1 MWPALGGVEGCEQ
14 SALSRAPFRTESA
27 ETDGK
32 KGSMPPAKER
42 HELAHVVQLSGRDFS
57 FHTGIAMEPGRVVAL
72 WKTRPVLYGYGASGQ
87 STRPR
92 RPESVS

>member
-14 SALSRAPFRTESA
+14 SAISRAPFRTESA

-42 HELAHVVQLSGRDFS
+42 HELAHVVQLSGFMPNRHCHGAGAS
-57 FHTGIAMEPGRVVAL
+57 CGIV
-72 WKTRPVLYGYGASGQ
+72 KTRAQ
-87 STRPR
+87 FCMDM
-92 RPESVS
+92 E